1 MSAITPSAHQE
12 ACAFLHRLERS
23 APPGFVDALALGAPP
38 APWHDLL
45 ACVRRADAMRARLLA
60 VRADLAPHSGAID
73 FIDLLLTG
81 KQPYIGHAS
90 SQEERIMRAY
100 RENAAFAQWLN
111 EGLERFSKALQEKK
125 GGAA

>member
-38 APWHDLL
+38 APWHDLR
-45 ACVRRADAMRARLLA
+45 AQVMRADFLRAKLVEL
-60 VRADLAPHSGAID
+60 RADPRLSCGGED
-73 FIDLLLTG
+73 FIDYLLTG
-81 KQPYIGHAS
+81 SQPFVGFCS
-90 SQEERIMRAY
+90 SKEAAIMKAY

-111 EGLERFSKALQEKK
+111 DGLERFTRALQDQE
-125 GGAA
+125 GV

>member
-38 APWHDLL
+38 APWHDLR
-45 ACVRRADAMRARLLA
+45 AQVMRADFLRAKLVEL
-60 VRADLAPHSGAID
+60 RADPRLSCGGED
-73 FIDLLLTG
+73 FIDYLLTG
-81 KQPYIGHAS
+81 SQPFIGFCS
-90 SQEERIMRAY
+90 SKEAAIMKAY

-111 EGLERFSKALQEKK
+111 DGLERFTRALPDQE
-125 GGAA
+125 GV

>member
-38 APWHDLL
+38 APWHDLR
-45 ACVRRADAMRARLLA
+45 AQVMRADFLRAKLVEL
-60 VRADLAPHSGAID
+60 RADPRRTSNGADYID
-73 FIDLLLTG
+73 YLLTG
-81 KQPYIGHAS
+81 SQPFIGYVS
-90 SQEERIMRAY
+90 SKEEAIVKAY

-111 EGLERFSKALQEKK
+111 DGLERFTRALPDQE
-125 GGAA
+125 GA